1 MKKRHL
7 FEKALLLM
15 VFALLVSS
23 IPPVI
28 AQDSGDDDSSTE
40 DDTTTDDGISS
51 DDNHN
56 DNDDDGVSDV
66 NEDRNRRQLDISA
79 SADHVEIESQ
89 LESGGTEDSFKIE
102 VSTSP
107 DGVEFKVGFDT
118 ENSTAETER
127 EFEVQ
132 FEKIVEYIDDNS
144 NGLYDKETDTEVQ
157 TLRLESFN
165 PIAYSVENHTDGRI
179 HILKVTTTD
188 DVFSA
193 VIYAAGEFA
202 DINGT
207 VIAPT
212 QVKIDVIIQDF
223 NYLENDSQ
231 LALEV
236 KLEASMEK
244 SYEDI
249 TEDEEDGRSTEE
261 AAVDVIMD
269 EVSGFF
275 SWKET
280 AEIDGITY
288 PINAS
293 IVEVSP
299 TQQNIYLN
307 YVRGDVIIHDPK
319 VGFENLLVGTSGI
332 IGIGE
337 LLADNFVPV
346 AAIGAIAAIGM
357 IALVKRRS

>member
-51 DDNHN
+51 DDNH
-56 DNDDDGVSDV
+56 NDDDGVSDV

-346 AAIGAIAAIGM
+346 AAIAAIAAIGM